1 MKKNYVKPALL
12 VETFRMDASIAR
24 TCNADE
30 QIAHDILEAYEYVKE
45 FMSLEDFIQ
54 KYLNDNNLNG
64 YCYHTGT
71 NALFLS

>member
-12 VETFRMDASIAR
+12 VETFCMDASIAR

-30 QIAHDILEAYEYVKE
+30 QIAHDILEAYELVKE
-45 FMSLEDFIQ
+45 FMTLAEFIED
-54 KYLNDNNLNG
+54 YLNKKGLNG